1 MKKMPKEAFRYAIL
15 LIALFAI
22 ATLTVRS
29 ILLFLE
35 ERLAPEHFYVVN
47 ILMFS
52 LTLGFMMIAGAF
64 GLWAV
69 RFSAEG
75 ESRRRIG
82 RFVDAMD
89 YLSDGLVT
97 LDDKGRITGSNPA
110 ASVMAERESL
120 NALSLR
126 DVFDGLSEADADALV
141 RERKPHE
148 CECKPKTGMGGKVY
162 RFRSQPSEGLTLV
175 MISDVTTM
183 NEQIAR
189 NRQAARLQLIGQIAR
204 GVAHDF
210 NELLCAV
217 SGQASLLR
225 HLPRDSE
232 ETQAGI
238 EHILRDADKGIAL
251 ATHLRDLAQPVRTAA
266 PTEVCHEYLA
276 MAVDRIRDSLSDDV
290 WTVETDL
297 RPVAPVSFTGLQIE
311 QIVVNLALLCADAM
325 SRGGILKVEIRPPQP
340 DYPFDLDGVFA
351 GVILV
356 SVRGRASAASSG
368 ARMTVESDTTE
379 SGVILSVI
387 RSMIEDAGGAF
398 DVLRSGQGLPMYRV
412 GLPYGTFSPA
422 TGTIARDIREF
433 EAYMAQWSV
442 LLALAPGRQRFEPLK
457 DRLKACRAD
466 VLEVDNIM
474 SVLAHVDKDV
484 ALDAVIADRTLLGRE
499 MESLLKAVLK
509 LRPSAGV
516 VVLTEQAGAEFKTL
530 AGDVVFAEAH
540 ADPDSLLMAL
550 VEAKGQAVRRSKA

>member
-1 MKKMPKEAFRYAIL
+1 MKTMPKEAFRYAVL
-15 LIALFAI
+15 LIVLFAI

-29 ILLFLE
+29 ILAFLN
-35 ERLAPEHFYVVN
+35 ERLAPEHIHVVN
-47 ILMFS
+47 LLMFS

-89 YLSDGLVT
+89 YISDGLVT
-97 LDDKGRITGSNPA
+97 LDAKGRITGANPA
-110 ASVMAERESL
+110 AAKMAERESL

-126 DVFDGLSEADADALV
+126 DVFDGLSEADAEALI
-141 RERKPHE
+141 RERHPHE
-148 CECKPKTGMGGKVY
+148 CECKPKSGKGGKVY

-183 NEQIAR
+183 NEQVAR
-189 NRQAARLQLIGQIAR
+189 NRQTARLQLIGQIAR
-204 GVAHDF
+204 GVAYDF

-225 HLPRDSE
+225 HLPRDSK

-238 EHILRDADKGIAL
+238 EQIMRYAEKGIAL
-251 ATHLRDLAQPVRTAA
+251 ATHLRDLAQPVRMAV
-266 PTEVCHEYLA
+266 PTTDVCHEYLA
-276 MAVDRIRDSLSDDV
+276 MAVDRIRASLPYDWS
-290 WTVETDL
+290 VETDL
-297 RPVAPVSFTGLQIE
+297 QPVAPVSFTGLQIE

-325 SRGGILKVEIRPPQP
+325 SGAGILRVEIRPPESE
-340 DYPFDLDGVFA
+340 YPFDLPGA
-351 GVILV
+351 GVVLV
-356 SVRGRASAASSG
+356 SVRVADSG
-368 ARMTVESDTTE
+368 AHPDRHRRPDSDTTE

-398 DVLRSGQGLPMYRV
+398 DVLRSAQGLPMYRV
-412 GLPYGTFSPA
+412 GLPYGTFSPD
-422 TGTIARDIREF
+422 TGGVIARDIREF
-433 EAYMAQWSV
+433 DAYMAQWTV
-442 LLALAPGRQRFEPLK
+442 LLALAPGRQRFQPLK

-466 VLEVDNIM
+466 VVTADNIM

-484 ALDAVIADRTLLGRE
+484 ALDAVIVDRTLLGQE
-499 MESLLKAVLK
+499 MESLLRAVLK

-516 VVLTEQAGAEFKTL
+516 VVLTEQDASEFKTL
-530 AGDVVFAEAH
+530 VGDVVFAGAY

-550 VEAKGQAVRRSKA
+550 VESKGKAVRRSKA